1 MKWGHFE
8 KNDVKET
15 GNEVKE
21 NNDLKSEKERS
32 KEFRDSLKADLQKP
46 EVKEDNES
54 SEKKDNDDSSDK
66 GQLER
71 EREIGEDR

>member
-8 KNDVKET
+8 KSDVKET

-21 NNDLKSEKERS
+21 DNNLKGEKERS

-46 EVKEDNES
+46 EVKEENEN
-54 SEKKDNDDSSDK
+54 SEKKDNADSSDK
-66 GQLER
+66 GQQER
-71 EREIGEDR
+71 EREIGDDR